1 MYSMKIVSKKLQTI
15 TAITLRLCVQN
26 NVSDETVAAKTKM
39 KRTAQKDNKHEYQ
52 FDGTEPEGNGN
63 CERRLLN

>member
-26 NVSDETVAAKTKM
+26 NVSDETDAAKTKI
-39 KRTAQKDNKHEYQ
+39 KRTAQEE
-52 FDGTEPEGNGN
+52 T
-63 CERRLLN
+63 